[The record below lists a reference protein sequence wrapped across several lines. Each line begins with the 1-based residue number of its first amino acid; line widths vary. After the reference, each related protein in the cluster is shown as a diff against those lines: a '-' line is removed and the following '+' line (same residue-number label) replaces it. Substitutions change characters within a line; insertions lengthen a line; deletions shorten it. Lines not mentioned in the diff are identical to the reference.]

1 MWWTWTLAPSGKL
14 ERTWLIREQ
23 SRKGL
28 RITGG
33 TGIKVTVSKSLL
45 FTEEDTEAQEKEEQA
60 VGVEAPVLIPVAPS
74 PL

>member
-1 MWWTWTLAPSGKL
+1 M
-14 ERTWLIREQ
+14 
-23 SRKGL
+23 